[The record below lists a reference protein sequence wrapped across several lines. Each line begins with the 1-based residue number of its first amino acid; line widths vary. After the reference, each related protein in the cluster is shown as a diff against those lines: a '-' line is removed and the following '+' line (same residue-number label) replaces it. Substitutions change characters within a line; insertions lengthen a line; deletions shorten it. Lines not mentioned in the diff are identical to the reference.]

1 MIRSLYSWLDVEQVL
16 RDRQALAQWPAGL
29 AGASAYHDG
38 LFLRLST
45 SSARP
50 RIEQELAL
58 WFGARYQQGQIFL
71 EALPNQQ
78 RLFPVSFEVTGES
91 EPASPAFIPSFQRVT
106 SLSPS
111 LPANIWP
118 PPLPLGT
125 PPLMAFYSFKGG
137 VGRTTH
143 LMGLTRAASEKSKPI
158 RLLLI
163 DADLEAPGI
172 TSLLRAEKDFGLP
185 TFSLIDFLALAHTEP
200 EYDAPAAINL
210 AADRIAGQTLRV
222 HTPQGS
228 VEHLVLPAFRDDAQ
242 SIHLDIRPEHLVQV
256 PSDAWR
262 LVMLLGLL
270 GSKLAVDGILID
282 LRAGLSELAGPI
294 LFDPRVHRVLVTTPS
309 VQSVDGTVLI
319 LQQLRK
325 VAPPLERDDLT
336 DPTVVLSFVTP
347 EMATSPQLQQIKTRL
362 LDAYAYKDRQDEQLA
377 SVSSRLAIEET
388 TFAQQMLV
396 VHSFKDAMD
405 RLEGTPIARQMGAL
419 IGEWL
424 PSPQPVPT
432 TSTVPPQKEPEDLK
446 ARRQALADHAKRF
459 EYAESGQGES
469 FLTTSPLRALAQRFH
484 TSPPLAVIIGAK
496 GAGKT
501 FTYLQLVR
509 QTLWTRFVSETLSR
523 PVEPQWG
530 LIWPLL
536 RPKKLEPLAL
546 DLVQTTQQ
554 HLQITLGLD
563 SPPWPLSELQDAL
576 SELLS
581 QRDLDEA
588 GWRRA
593 WFHLF
598 ARALGLKLRP
608 EEDASIALSHFL
620 QEKQQRVV
628 ILIDGLEDL
637 FPQLVENP
645 QQQVALRALLQDV
658 PDRLKEIPNSPL
670 GLLVFVRA
678 DFARISIA
686 QNIGQFERLY
696 EPFALRWNR
705 EEALKLTVWICQQ
718 ARVLPSENVQAEI
731 LSAEQSR
738 LVLEYIW
745 GRKLGLEGSREPLS
759 AEYVLAAL
767 SDFKGR
773 IQARDLVRL
782 LHYAASKSL
791 QAQIEDRL
799 LHPRS
804 IRDAVK
810 PCSEQKLREIE
821 EEMPQ
826 LEAIFKKLRTSA
838 DRKLPFDAAEFELDR
853 REIQLLEDTGVILE
867 DTDGYYMPEIFRLGL
882 GFELNRGARPRV
894 IALAKRA
901 AKQQ

>member
-1 MIRSLYSWLDVEQVL
+1 MIRPLFSWLDVEQVL
-16 RDRQALAQWPAGL
+16 REQQTQGRWPAGL
-29 AGASAYHDG
+29 AAASAYHDG
-38 LFLRLST
+38 LALRLS
-45 SSARP
+45 SESVRGN
-50 RIEQELAL
+50 IEQQLSL
-58 WFGARYQQGQIFL
+58 WFGARYLQGQIYL
-71 EALPNQQ
+71 ESLPGQQ
-78 RLFPVSFEVTGES
+78 RFFPVSFEITGEVA
-91 EPASPAFIPSFQRVT
+91 PPSPAFVPSFQRVT
-106 SLSPS
+106 SLPLS
-111 LPANIWP
+111 LPPNVWP
-118 PPLPLGT
+118 PPLPDRT
-125 PPLMAFYSFKGG
+125 PPIMAFYSFKGG

-143 LMGLTRAASEKSKPI
+143 MLGLARAVSDWVRPA

-163 DADLEAPGI
+163 DADLEAPGL

-185 TFSLIDFLALAHTEP
+185 SFSLIDLLALAHSEH
-200 EYDAPAAINL
+200 EQDAPSAIAL
-210 AADRIAGQTLRV
+210 AADRIAGQVLRV
-222 HTPQGS
+222 GTSQGV
-228 VEHLVLPAFRDDAQ
+228 VEHLMLPTFRDDTQ
-242 SIHLDIRPEHLVQV
+242 SLHLDIRPEHLAQI
-256 PSDAWR
+256 PKDAWR
-262 LVMLLGLL
+262 LSELLSLLGAKL
-270 GSKLAVDGILID
+270 GVDGVLID
-282 LRAGLSELAGPI
+282 LRAGLSELASPI

-309 VQSVDGTVLI
+309 IQSVDGTVQI
-319 LQQLRK
+319 LQQLSK

-347 EMATSPQLQQIKTRL
+347 EMSVSNQLQQIKTRL
-362 LDAYAYKDRQDEQLA
+362 LDAYRERQDEQLV
-377 SVSSRLAIEET
+377 SVSSRLSMEET
-388 TFAQQMLV
+388 AFAQQMLIV
-396 VHSFKDAMD
+396 QSFKDAMV
-405 RLEGTPIARQMGAL
+405 RLEGTPIARQMGKVAEDWL
-419 IGEWL
+419 ISSRSAEA
-424 PSPQPVPT
+424 VAA
-432 TSTVPPQKEPEDLK
+432 TSTEEPEGL
-446 ARRQALADHAKRF
+446 RNQRQALADHAKRF

-469 FLTTSPLRALAQRFH
+469 FLTTTPLRALAQRFH
-484 TSPPLAVIIGAK
+484 TTPPLAVIIGAK

-509 QTLWTRFVSETLSR
+509 KSFWTNFVAETLSR
-523 PVEPQWG
+523 PIEPSWG
-530 LIWPLL
+530 PIWPLL
-536 RPKKLEPLAL
+536 RPKKLEPIAL
-546 DLVQTTQQ
+546 DLVQTA
-554 HLQITLGLD
+554 HSNLQVALGLE
-563 SPPWPLSELQDAL
+563 SPPWPLSRLQDAL
-576 SELLS
+576 SELS
-581 QRDLDEA
+581 TRSNLDEA

-598 ARALGLKLRP
+598 ALALGLKLDAN
-608 EEDASIALSHFL
+608 EDASIALSDFL
-620 QEKQQRVV
+620 QQKQQRVV
-628 ILIDGLEDL
+628 LLIDGLEDL

-678 DFARISIA
+678 DFARLAIA

-718 ARVLPSENVQAEI
+718 ASVLPSESIQAET
-731 LSAEQSR
+731 LSAESSR
-738 LVLEYIW
+738 QVLERIW
-745 GRKLGLEGSREPLS
+745 GRKLGHEGSREPLS

-782 LHYAASKSL
+782 LHYAALNSL
-791 QAQIEDRL
+791 QSQAEDRL
-799 LHPRS
+799 LPPKS

-826 LEAIFKKLRTSA
+826 LEAIFKKLRASA
-838 DRKLPFDAAEFELDR
+838 DRKLPFDAAEFELER